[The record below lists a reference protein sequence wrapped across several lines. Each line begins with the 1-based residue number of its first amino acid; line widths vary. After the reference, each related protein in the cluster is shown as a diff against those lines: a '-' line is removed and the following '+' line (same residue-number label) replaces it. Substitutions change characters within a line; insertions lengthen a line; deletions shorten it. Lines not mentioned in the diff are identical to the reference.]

1 MELIPMSLLDPSE
14 AFELDV
20 TNNNI
25 NNEEDIDIANIWTL
39 SNIKSKDG
47 RLRLA
52 SVIVHGVQNGF
63 L

>member
-1 MELIPMSLLDPSE
+1 MSLLDPSE
-14 AFELDV
+14 AFDLDV
-20 TNNNI
+20 TDNNM
-25 NNEEDIDIANIWTL
+25 NEEVIDIANIWTL

>member
-25 NNEEDIDIANIWTL
+25 NEEDIDIANIWTL

>member
-14 AFELDV
+14 AFDLDV
-20 TNNNI
+20 TDNNM
-25 NNEEDIDIANIWTL
+25 NEEVIDIANIWTL

>member
-20 TNNNI
+20 PNNNTH
-25 NNEEDIDIANIWTL
+25 EEDIDIANIWTL

>member
-14 AFELDV
+14 AFDLDAQ
-20 TNNNI
+20 NDDLY
-25 NNEEDIDIANIWTL
+25 EKDMDIANIWTL
-39 SNIKSKDG
+39 SNIKTKDG